1 MTKLGNMSETD
12 WTLRFLEGVRLRKKE
27 LRKEQN
33 KRYKEKHQEQM
44 KEQQKKYYEEHQ
56 EEIKERRKKY
66 RENHQEEIKERHKK
80 YYEEH
85 CEEIKAK
92 KRARLRNMKD
102 MAARAAP
109 LPRTNVNFDQ
119 NNLENFDQNK

>member
-1 MTKLGNMSETD
+1 MSDEIV
-12 WTLRFLEGVRLRKKE
+12 LVKSYAERKKE

-44 KEQQKKYYEEHQ
+44 KEQQKKYAEEHR
-56 EEIKERRKKY
+56 EEIRERRKKY
-66 RENHQEEIKERHKK
+66 REENKEKERERHKK

-92 KRARLRNMKD
+92 KRTRLRNIKE

-109 LPRTNVNFDQ
+109 LPRRSVDFDQ
-119 NNLENFDQNK
+119 NNLENFDRNK